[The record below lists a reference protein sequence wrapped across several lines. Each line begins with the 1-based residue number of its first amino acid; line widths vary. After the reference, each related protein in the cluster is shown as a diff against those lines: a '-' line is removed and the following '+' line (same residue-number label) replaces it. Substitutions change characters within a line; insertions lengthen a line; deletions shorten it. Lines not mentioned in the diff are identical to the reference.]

1 MAAPITSTAPLLILI
16 WQKGLRASEI
26 KKGSVQW
33 QPTSVFLP
41 GKFHGQRSVVA
52 YSPWG
57 AAKQWDTTEH
67 ACTASL

>member
-1 MAAPITSTAPLLILI
+1 MAVPITSTPPLLILI

-41 GKFHGQRSVVA
+41 GKFHGQGSVVD

-57 AAKQWDTTEH
+57 VAKQWDATEH
-67 ACTASL
+67 ACTVSL

>member
-1 MAAPITSTAPLLILI
+1 MAAPITSTPPLLILI

-41 GKFHGQRSVVA
+41 GKFHGQRSLA
-52 YSPWG
+52 DYSPWVTKNQTG
-57 AAKQWDTTEH
+57 LSD
-67 ACTASL
+67 